1 MIQRFALFD
10 PNLTCRIMISA
21 RHVPLKTLSVR
32 TVQESAASAPVS
44 DLIQA
49 ASIAHAAR
57 RDSGSQ
63 QLRVRLSLQSNQL
76 RFAFANCKQG
86 CPRAPLQETLRDRM
100 TTSGLGCCLIAL
112 LTISA
117 LQISAARQLQGSHSG
132 KL

>member
-57 RDSGSQ
+57 RDLAPVGSQ
-63 QLRVRLSLQSNQL
+63 QLCARLSLQSNQL
-76 RFAFANCKQG
+76 ILRLQTRLSTSSASRNSARQDDDERARVLSHCVVDNFGFAN
-86 CPRAPLQETLRDRM
+86 LRR
-100 TTSGLGCCLIAL
+100 
-112 LTISA
+112 
-117 LQISAARQLQGSHSG
+117 
-132 KL
+132 